1 MLVLQ
6 PETKRDWKELVTS
19 YKYLVTEYKLKE
31 EMVMQE
37 YKLIEKM
44 VMPGYK
50 LTEEMVMPRFFKAEV
65 AGDSTSFELAT
76 LKSYR

>member
-19 YKYLVTEYKLKE
+19 YKYLVT
-31 EMVMQE
+31 E